1 MKFTAQNT
9 LAEIVK
15 SDFRSA
21 RIFENYNLDFCC
33 RGNRTI
39 DEAAKEKGLDSEKIL
54 SEVSEC
60 CPDSNDAKNTEQWNL
75 DELVNHILD
84 KHHTYVKQMLPVIHT
99 HSRKVKE
106 VHGGNHP
113 EVIQIADIFEQIRNE
128 LEMHML
134 KEERMLFPAIIKLT
148 ECDKNN
154 SAMEIPPFGS
164 VSNPISVMERE
175 HTEAGEELYKIREVS
190 GNFTPPEDACSTY
203 RVLYQELRE
212 FEEDLHRHIHLENNI
227 LFPGAITLEQKL
239 SLY

>member
-1 MKFTAQNT
+1 MKFTEQNT

-21 RIFENYNLDFCC
+21 RIFENYSLDFCC

-39 DEAAKEKGLDSEKIL
+39 KEAAEEKGLNAEKIL

-60 CPDSNDAKNTEQWNL
+60 CPDNNETKDSEKWNL

-84 KHHTYVKQMLPVIHT
+84 KHHTYVKQMLPVVT
-99 HSRKVKE
+99 AHSQKVKE
-106 VHGGNHP
+106 VHGANHP
-113 EVIQIADIFEQIRNE
+113 EVVQIADIFERVQSD

-134 KEERMLFPAIIKLT
+134 KEERMLFPAIIRLT
-148 ECDKNN
+148 ECEKNN
-154 SAMEIPPFGS
+154 SPMEVPPFGS

-175 HTEAGEELYKIREVS
+175 HTEAGEELYQIRELS
-190 GNFTPPEDACSTY
+190 GNYNPPEDACTTY
-203 RVLYQELRE
+203 RVLFQELRE

-227 LFPGAITLEQKL
+227 LFPGAVALEKKL
-239 SLY
+239 SGH